1 MRDSGPVLRYS
12 GLRWRRRGRAA
23 VILSLTTVLA
33 VTSLP
38 VAAYAIPGAGMD
50 RENAVVDL
58 PDLPET
64 KALDE
69 DEGAE
74 ENLTT
79 APEVATEEYT
89 PAFVDAWE
97 EGSGSVDLTGATPG
111 AEPAPV
117 ADLPIALGVPAGGD
131 AAAVAGT
138 WTIDLAAPQD
148 SQDADVA
155 GLIMKV
161 TPPVTADPAAEVAL
175 SVDYTAFADLYGPQA
190 ADRFGLMTLPDC
202 VYDSPGTG
210 DCAPVPAEEE
220 DPATATAA
228 TVTAQSVPSEV
239 EILPATAPLARTMA
253 AAADDSTKAGTPRR
267 IVTGVVPVGQ
277 LLADAG
283 TGGVGGMAGRAAAS
297 GSGVVGALDTGASA
311 TGDYTATPLQ
321 SSGSWA
327 AGSSSGAFTYSYQVQ
342 VPETAG
348 GLAPKIGLSYSSQ
361 SVDGRTSATNNQ
373 ASWIGDGWDYA
384 AGSITRTYA
393 NCRQD
398 SKTDGASNTK
408 HRTADLCWGSQNA
421 TLSLG
426 GMTTELVFAGGKWT
440 TGNGDGSKI
449 DLVKDTTRANGDKD
463 GEYWVV
469 TTKDGTRYH
478 FGMNRLP
485 GWTDGAAVTNSVLT
499 APVYANHAN
508 EPCYQGSS
516 IDDFKK
522 SFCTQGWRW
531 SLDYVEDLHGN
542 AMSLWWAKEQNYYA
556 RNFDF
561 KSPVKYDRG
570 GYLTRI
576 DYGQRKNSIYSATA
590 PASVAFSVAERCFA
604 EGGVSCTEENFAS
617 KDPGKYRIWYDTP
630 ADLRCES
637 GKKCW
642 NAGPSFFS
650 RKRLD
655 KITTSAQRISGNGA
669 R

>member
-1 MRDSGPVLRYS
+1 MRDSGPVLRNS

-23 VILSLTTVLA
+23 VLLSLTTVLA

-50 RENAVVDL
+50 REKAVVEL

-89 PAFVDAWE
+89 PAAVDAWE

-202 VYDSPGTG
+202 VYDSPETG

-220 DPATATAA
+220 DPATATVAA
-228 TVTAQSVPSEV
+228 NAQALRSEV
-239 EILPATAPLARTMA
+239 EIMPASAPLARA
-253 AAADDSTKAGTPRR
+253 LAAADDAPATSAPRR

-277 LLADAG
+277 LLADPG
-283 TGGVGGMAGRAAAS
+283 TGGAGGMVARAAS

-348 GLAPKIGLSYSSQ
+348 GLAPKIGLGYSSQ

-398 SKTDGASNTK
+398 SKTDGSSNAK

-426 GMTTELVFAGGKWT
+426 GMTTELVFANNKWT

-516 IDDFKK
+516 IEDFKK

-531 SLDYVEDLHGN
+531 SLDYVEDVHGN

-556 RNFDF
+556 RNFNF

-576 DYGQRKNSIYSATA
+576 DYGQRKNNIYSTAA

-637 GKKCW
+637 AKKCW